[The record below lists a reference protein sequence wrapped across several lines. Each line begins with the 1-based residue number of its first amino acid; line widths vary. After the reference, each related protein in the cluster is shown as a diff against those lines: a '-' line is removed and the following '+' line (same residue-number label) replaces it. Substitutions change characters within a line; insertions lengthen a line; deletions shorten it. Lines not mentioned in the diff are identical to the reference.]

1 MTLCLMEHTVL
12 NNSYKNIY
20 THSKLSVAQ
29 KKSYEILII
38 LHKKVFLK
46 TR

>member
-20 THSKLSVAQ
+20 THLKLSVAQ
-29 KKSYEILII
+29 KK
-38 LHKKVFLK
+38 KKK
-46 TR
+46 IWNINYIT